1 MTLQPWYKVATPRED
16 LRRGEPLDASEF
28 AIHLDQV
35 VDGTAPVQY
44 HEPSIFFSRTFLTGG
59 LKELTAEVLRRL
71 SGETVGASSTIT
83 LTTQFGG
90 GKTHGLTTLY
100 HLARH
105 GEASAGWPGVSDI
118 LEESD
123 LPKVPRAAVAV
134 FVGERFDVLAGRG
147 GNGEPKRHTPW
158 GEIAWQLARQTR
170 NQELFRAVQ
179 EHDER
184 RIRPGGDVVRQILP
198 VDRPVLILMDEVLNF
213 MSAGRTI
220 RVADSTLASQFLQF
234 LQILTTEASARSGVC
249 LVLSLPKSEQEM
261 TAEDEADFSRLT
273 KFASRVGKAYI
284 LSEGLEIAE
293 IIRRRLFDSP
303 GNPKEIRRAAKEY
316 AQWVVKYREQ
326 LPAWFPIDQAQ
337 QVFEVTYP
345 FHPVALS
352 VFERKWQSLPKFQ
365 RTRGVLRMLALWVSQ
380 LYRDSF
386 TAAFRDPLIGLGA
399 APLRDSL
406 FRAAI
411 FDQLGEQRLE
421 AAVLSDIAGEQAH
434 AIRLDGSA
442 PDVIKR
448 ARLHQKVAASIF
460 FESSGGQV
468 KEWATLPEI
477 RLAVGEP
484 ELDLGNIENALD
496 ALDCCYYL
504 RVEGRRYWFSHAPN
518 IKKLLADRRATIA
531 DDAVEERARETVR
544 KVFGLG
550 AGFDRRYFPESS
562 GDIPDSPVLTLV
574 VVAPDKAWETSRRET
589 TKKEVST
596 LIQEHGT
603 RSRTFKSAL
612 IFSVVEKE
620 NEIMDNAKNILAL
633 ESLEDDIDRLNLEET
648 EQKDLVRMK
657 KRAEEDLKESIWRGY
672 RHVLLLN
679 EDGGLQEVDLGL
691 QHSSAAPSLV
701 TLIQA
706 RLKQEGL
713 LEDQISPDFL
723 VRYWPPALSSWGTKA
738 VRDTFYA
745 SPKFPRLMDW
755 AALRKTIAE
764 GVSLGRFGY
773 ASLTASGTYE
783 HVRIGEIMGEADV
796 EFSNEVVLLTREAAE
811 AAKAGGKPG
820 ELVEVPIPG
829 GEGPAPGEAGGPA
842 AVSQPVTGVRP
853 YIGLQWEGQIAPQ
866 KWMTF
871 YTKVLARFANDPT
884 LTLNVNFSVSPEEGL
899 SQEKID
905 ETRASLRDLG
915 LDEMLNIE
923 GHEDE

>member
-1 MTLQPWYKVATPRED
+1 MALQPWYKVATPRED

-44 HEPSIFFSRTFLTGG
+44 NDASVFFSRTFLTGG
-59 LKELTAEVLRRL
+59 LKELTAEVLHRL
-71 SGETVGASSTIT
+71 SGEKVGASSTIT

-90 GKTHGLTTLY
+90 GKTHGLTALY

-105 GEASAGWPGVSDI
+105 GDTSVGWTGVSDI
-118 LEESD
+118 LKESN
-123 LPKVPRAAVAV
+123 LAKVPKAAVAV
-134 FVGERFDVLAGRG
+134 FVGERFDVLTGRG
-147 GNGEPKRHTPW
+147 GSGEPKRRTPW
-158 GEIAWQLARQTR
+158 GEIAWQLAQDTG
-170 NQELFRAVQ
+170 NQELFNVVK
-179 EHDER
+179 EHDEQ
-184 RIRPGGDVVRQILP
+184 RIRPGGDVIKQILP
-198 VDRPVLILMDEVLNF
+198 ADRPTLILMDEVLNF

-220 RVADSTLASQFLQF
+220 RVGDSTLASQFLQF

-303 GNPKEIRRAAKEY
+303 GEPKEVRRAAKEY
-316 AQWVVKYREQ
+316 AQWVVSHREQ
-326 LPAWFPIDQAQ
+326 LPAWFPADQAQ
-337 QVFEVTYP
+337 QVFETTYP

-380 LYRDSF
+380 VYRDSF
-386 TAAFRDPLIGLGA
+386 TGAFRDPLLGLGT
-399 APLRDSL
+399 APLGDSL

-434 AIRLDGSA
+434 AIRLDASA

-484 ELDLGNIENALD
+484 ELDLGNIETALD
-496 ALDCCYYL
+496 DLDCCYYL

-531 DDAVEERARETVR
+531 DEAIGERVRETVR
-544 KVFGLG
+544 KVFGQG
-550 AGFDRRYFPESS
+550 SGFDRRYFPDASS
-562 GDIPDSPVLTLV
+562 DIPDSAVLTLV
-574 VVAPDKAWETSRRET
+574 IIAPDQAWEASRREA
-589 TKKEVST
+589 TKRQVSA
-596 LIQEHGT
+596 LIQEYGG
-603 RSRTFKSAL
+603 RSRTFKSGL
-612 IFSVVEKE
+612 VFSVAEKE
-620 NEIMDNAKNILAL
+620 SEIVDNAKNMLAL

-648 EQKDLVRMK
+648 EQKELVRMK
-657 KRAEEDLKESIWRGY
+657 KRAEEDLKESVWRTY
-672 RHVLLLN
+672 RHVVLLD
-679 EDGGLQEVDLGL
+679 EDGELREVDLGL

-701 TLIQA
+701 ALIQA

-713 LEDQISPDFL
+713 LEEQISPDFL
-723 VRYWPPALSSWGTKA
+723 VRYWPPALPSWSTKT

-745 SPKFPRLMDW
+745 SPKFPRLSDW

-764 GVSLGRFGY
+764 GVNLGRFGY
-773 ASLTASGTYE
+773 ASLTASGSYNN
-783 HVRIGEIMGEADV
+783 VRIGEIMGEADV
-796 EFSNEVVLLTREAAE
+796 EFSDEVVLLTGEAAE
-811 AAKAGGKPG
+811 MVKAGGGPSEPG
-820 ELVEVPIPG
+820 KVPVPGVEQ
-829 GEGPAPGEAGGPA
+829 PAPGEPGVP
-842 AVSQPVTGVRP
+842 PVISPPVGVRP
-853 YIGLQWEGQIAPQ
+853 YTGLRWEGQVAPQ

-884 LTLNVNFSVSPEEGL
+884 LTLNINFNVSPGDGL
-899 SQEKID
+899 SQEKVD
-905 ETRASLRDLG
+905 ETKASLRDLG
-915 LDEMLNIE
+915 LNEAIHIE
-923 GHEDE
+923 SHEDE